1 MHPSRT
7 APVDVDTLTRVQQ
20 LLTRVPTD
28 QAVPSAGMSGTLLVD
43 SFLQAPV

>member
-28 QAVPSAGMSGTLLVD
+28 QAVPSCAGASDTD
-43 SFLQAPV
+43 PVTPLPKRR